1 MEISDALSGGFESI
15 NWLSVVI
22 ATLLT
27 FVIGGVWYHEKV
39 LGTKWMNA
47 VGLKKRDI
55 ENANMVKVFGVSFVL
70 SLLTAVFLAISSSVF
85 QIKDAV
91 DGSLFG
97 ALIGTLFVV
106 TSLGTQYTFAQRS
119 FELFAIDASYI
130 IVTFA
135 IMGSVIGAW

>member
-1 MEISDALSGGFESI
+1 MEISDVLSNGFESI

-22 ATLLT
+22 ATLVT
-27 FVIGGVWYHEKV
+27 FVIGGIWYHERV

-55 ENANMVKVFGVSFVL
+55 ENANMVKVFGISFVL
-70 SLLTAVFLAISSSVF
+70 SFLSAVFLAIFSSVF
-85 QIKDAV
+85 QIKDPV
-91 DGSLFG
+91 DGGLFG
-97 ALIGTLFVV
+97 ALIGAFFIV

-130 IVTFA
+130 LITFA